1 MRRFRKLVDL
11 HQKET
16 EKYKPNNNF
25 SMAATEGAGL
35 DGAGRDGDNVE
46 AAKLKLCLETFA
58 LDDFGKHGI

>member
-46 AAKLKLCLETFA
+46 AAKLK
-58 LDDFGKHGI
+58 